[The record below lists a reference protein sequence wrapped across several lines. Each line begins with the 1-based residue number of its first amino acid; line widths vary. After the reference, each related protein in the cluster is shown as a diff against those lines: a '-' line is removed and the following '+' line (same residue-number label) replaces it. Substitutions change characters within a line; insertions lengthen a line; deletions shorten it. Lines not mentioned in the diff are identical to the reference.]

1 MPSTTTPPLQV
12 PLTRPV
18 FNDGTLANSFNV
30 NIQAIGSNGQTSAF
44 HPCLV
49 DTGSCGIVVP
59 ESLFYVNGDMNN
71 TLIEGVQRGAPAIVT
86 YEPSSDDLH
95 GFYYTIPQ
103 LTIGGSSG
111 NAPAFTCTNV
121 TVVGVSDA
129 TNPNMGM
136 MGVGFG
142 RPKSYGDN
150 VLLCAPV
157 YPSYLFTQDS
167 IWLGYTRANLP
178 SASSYGFQQLQRQ
191 LPSLGVPL
199 PGWQTPVA
207 NITITPTGSTNAT
220 SFPATALLDT
230 GINSMMLG
238 AAYGALWPSDL
249 IGTTVAISWQG
260 DTEGSSILSYE
271 FNITGIAEPTVDN
284 AGKPPFAVSGS
295 SPMKPT
301 EVSALGPN
309 SPAFVNTGIHVLLGA
324 NYFYDS
330 QLGQIGLM
338 STIGR

>member
-1 MPSTTTPPLQV
+1 MPSSSTPLIQV

-18 FNDGTLANSFNV
+18 FLDGSLANSFNV
-30 NIQAIGSNGQTSAF
+30 NIQAIGSNGLSSAF
-44 HPCLV
+44 HPCLI

-59 ESLFYVNGDMNN
+59 ESLFYKNGDMSNG
-71 TLIEGVQRGAPAIVT
+71 LIEGVQRGAPAVVT
-86 YEPSSDDLH
+86 YQPSSDDLQ

-103 LTIGGSSG
+103 LAIGGSSG
-111 NAPAFTCTNV
+111 SDPAFTCNNV
-121 TVVGVSDA
+121 TVVGVTDA
-129 TNPNMGM
+129 KNPNMGM

-150 VLLCAPV
+150 VLLCAPT

-167 IWLGYTRANLP
+167 IWLGYTSATLP
-178 SASSYGFQQLQRQ
+178 NASSYGFQQLQPQ
-191 LPSLGVPL
+191 PATLDVPTS
-199 PGWQTPVA
+199 PWQTPTGI
-207 NITITPTGSTNAT
+207 ITIKPTGMNNPS
-220 SFPATALLDT
+220 SFPASVLLDT

-238 AAYGALWPSDL
+238 AAYGGSAWPGNL
-249 IGTTVAISWQG
+249 IGTTVGISWQG
-260 DTEGSSILSYE
+260 SIENASLLAYS
-271 FNITGIAEPTVDN
+271 FDITGIAQPGANN

-301 EVSALGPN
+301 EVNAIAATT
-309 SPAFVNTGIHVLLGA
+309 PAFVNTGIHVLLGA

-338 STIGR
+338 STS